1 MVAVIQRCSKSSV
14 KVDNE
19 IIARI
24 ESLILNKGLKDALKR
39 ADAYSRAGAN
49 MIMIHSKK
57 KSPREILAF
66 AKKFR
71 KSKYFKPL
79 VAVPSTYSSVKEKQ
93 LSQNGFKIVIYA
105 NHMLRAS
112 YPAMLDVAKNIL
124 IHKRSKEVEK
134 KIISINDILNLIK

>member
-1 MVAVIQRCSKSSV
+1 MKIS
-14 KVDNE
+14 DDLL

-24 ESLILNKGLKDALKR
+24 ESLINKGLKDALAR

-57 KSPREILAF
+57 SPREILAF

-71 KSKYFKPL
+71 KSKHFKPL

-93 LSQNGFKIVIYA
+93 LSQTD
-105 NHMLRAS
+105 S
-112 YPAMLDVAKNIL
+112 
-124 IHKRSKEVEK
+124 RSLFMQ
-134 KIISINDILNLIK
+134 ITC